1 MEITQ
6 LIELVYW
13 MLIVFCALFGVAF
26 IIALVV
32 IIKGWGTF
40 KKEVLLKNIH
50 PRSHWDKEEQKQKLL
65 LNGKMHL
72 DQHWLLQD
80 LPYPK
85 KREDF

>member
-40 KKEVLLKNIH
+40 KKEVFLDGEEILKSPYKYGKPDHTITH
-50 PRSHWDKEEQKQKLL
+50 YSTQRSKQ
-65 LNGKMHL
+65 
-72 DQHWLLQD
+72 
-80 LPYPK
+80 
-85 KREDF
+85 

>member
-40 KKEVLLKNIH
+40 KKEVFL
-50 PRSHWDKEEQKQKLL
+50 DGEE
-65 LNGKMHL
+65 M
-72 DQHWLLQD
+72 
-80 LPYPK
+80 
-85 KREDF
+85 